1 MLGQESEHF
10 RELCLYFISS
20 KQWTE
25 AYELHQ
31 QAYGSSPADAKTAIR
46 DLANRYGYYDSQ
58 QNAYITAAA
67 MLTSVVILSAAA
79 LHFMLQ

>member
-46 DLANRYGYYDSQ
+46 ELANRYGYYDSQ
-58 QNAYITAAA
+58 QGSMITGTA
-67 MLTSVVILSAAA
+67 MVTAVVILSVAAM
-79 LHFMLQ
+79 HFMLQ